1 MEAKGKWVR
10 RSASEQRAMLAKF
23 AASGLAAA
31 GFCRREAISVAS
43 LRRWRSLHG
52 DGGLADCVPGT
63 PGRREPPSAF
73 VDLGALSL
81 PATGARRLELTLD
94 LGEGLVLHLVRG

>member
-1 MEAKGKWVR
+1 MGAKGKWVR
-10 RSASEQRAMLAKF
+10 RSAGEQRAMVAKF
-23 AASGLAAA
+23 AGSGMAAA
-31 GFCRREAISVAS
+31 AFCRREAISVAS

-52 DGGLADCVPGT
+52 DGGLADCVPST
-63 PGRREPPSAF
+63 PIGREPPSAF

-81 PATGARRLELTLD
+81 PATGTRRLELKLD